1 MMAGFGPTFALEA
14 ERMSVVPPLPVALTL
29 TRNHESNSSAVITYE
44 ALVAPVILV
53 QVDGTVTSVTVL
65 AEVHRYHW

>member
-1 MMAGFGPTFALEA
+1 MLAGFGPTFALEA
-14 ERMSVVPPLPVALTL
+14 ERISVVPPLPVALTL
-29 TRNHESNSSAVITYE
+29 TLSHEPESSAVITYE